1 MRAVMEA
8 GLKSNHLLPL
18 LRDLEMPLIPVLL
31 DMQDIGLGIDKAAFA
46 RFLAQ
51 TEEELKSLTAEI
63 HQAVGR
69 EFNIRSAQQLGKLLF
84 EELGLPKARKTSGGQ
99 ASTSQEAL
107 ENLDGKH
114 PVVGKIL
121 EFRKLEKLRSTYL
134 EPLPRIADATG
145 RLHTS
150 FNQSSTATGRL
161 SSSNPNLQNIPV
173 RGPLGSRMRAC
184 FVAAPGQVLVS
195 ADYSQIELRVL
206 AHLSQDPT
214 LLDAFSKNE
223 DIHRRT
229 AALLFDVAPAAVTP
243 DQRRGAKTI
252 NFGLIYGMGPQ
263 KLARE
268 LGIGMNEAK
277 GFIERYFSKLGK
289 LREYFDQVEKEARE
303 RGFVCTMTGRRRP
316 CPEILS
322 ANQQLRSR
330 ARRQAINTC
339 IQGSAADIIKLA
351 MLAVPGDAALRRL
364 GARLILQIHDE
375 LLLECAPEQA
385 EAAGKRLAEIMSSVK
400 PGGRELSVPLSS
412 DWGSGRSWS
421 EAH

>member
-1 MRAVMEA
+1 V
-8 GLKSNHLLPL
+8 
-18 LRDLEMPLIPVLL
+18 
-31 DMQDIGLGIDKAAFA
+31 
-46 RFLAQ
+46 
-51 TEEELKSLTAEI
+51 
-63 HQAVGR
+63 
-69 EFNIRSAQQLGKLLF
+69 
-84 EELGLPKARKTSGGQ
+84 
-99 ASTSQEAL
+99 
-107 ENLDGKH
+107 
-114 PVVGKIL
+114 
-121 EFRKLEKLRSTYL
+121 
-134 EPLPRIADATG
+134 
-145 RLHTS
+145 
-150 FNQSSTATGRL
+150 
-161 SSSNPNLQNIPV
+161 
-173 RGPLGSRMRAC
+173 
-184 FVAAPGQVLVS
+184 
-195 ADYSQIELRVL
+195 ELRVL
-206 AHLSQDPT
+206 AHMSQDKT
-214 LLDAFSKNE
+214 LLDAFHDNE

-229 AALLFDVAPAAVTP
+229 AALLFEVAPDQVTP
-243 DQRRGAKTI
+243 DQRRNAKTI

-385 EAAGKRLAEIMSSVK
+385 EAAGKRLAEIMSAVK
-400 PGGRELSVPLSS
+400 PGGQELSVPLSS